1 MSKNTT
7 RKGLAFGAGI
17 ALVASGI
24 AAAPAQATGI
34 ANDWVTLVPKAG
46 TTYSMI
52 TEQYFDISAN
62 FATAADNGAKLK
74 FLVTDPSSI
83 SKYDIAGATI
93 GDFDTIAADSGT
105 GDVFALRQV
114 QGTTDTVV
122 AAFAAASGIE
132 LGDVVDGDSI
142 AVTSGTAAVLTEL
155 NGKLTV
161 SAVKEVAAV
170 TLPTDDA
177 DGISITSGGSG
188 VVDTV
193 VVTSAAHGV
202 VAGDIVELTGVA
214 DGSNDSIAETT
225 TIGNLNTYHVVTAA
239 DTNTFTFVVE
249 AATADDDVQVTLGT
263 FEVHNITV
271 NLAGTT
277 DVTVSSAVLM
287 GSIAGGFD
295 ELSDGDAY
303 DSAENMLLAAFG
315 LAGQSGAGAQKTDGT
330 AGRNANGSYI
340 VDTTDVDDAGA
351 DETLRVVA
359 SAAGTVTVQ
368 AWIDS
373 DADNVIDAAEY
384 VSQTRTIT
392 FIDYDDVS
400 FTTTLTEP
408 VLAGTVLNAT
418 VSIDNNV
425 NMAQIPDG
433 TVTVDF
439 KKDGST
445 VSGSGTVSANYDTTD
460 KVLIANKT
468 GLSAL
473 TAGVFSATATYV
485 PEAVVVGAANFSGV
499 TAATADIATVA
510 TPAASANNANVAGT
524 TVKTGTTTFT
534 IESAVETYTGS
545 SGTKIDAVAG
555 LPAVVTITKSVL
567 ATGSTVSAGGKTLA
581 STGTSISFDTV
592 TNADGEV
599 VFDLTATG
607 TKGTAVS
614 IVVQLEDSDTNGDGS
629 AAANGPEGYKSS
641 SSATFTW
648 ADATIAS
655 LTDTSVEGYKASAA
669 VGQQAKGGSY
679 TLSYDLRDNFG
690 AASTVAGTYRVHLT
704 STTNAGGAIAWT
716 KTVPVSGGTASYTF
730 VDDTVTATGNITVA
744 AKLQKLNAAGTSYAD
759 VAGITESTTIHIGTS
774 AATKVTTTTKA
785 TAGLTIEPK
794 DFISGD
800 LRLDANSQSHAYTGG
815 NGWEITGIVSSST
828 GAPVPGAVV
837 TVSAPGIGFAAPTS
851 ADGTFTDGIHGIGSI
866 TVNADATG
874 AYTVDAWSHT
884 AGTIT
889 FTVTSG
895 AASTTTSQTWAYPT
909 TFVKTSK
916 IVLTMPSAANPASV
930 VKGSVLLTDKWG
942 NAVKNAQAIVFAQ
955 TGPGYV
961 VSTPTAVSSSTG
973 AVEFVLLT
981 GANDTGVTTIT
992 VTHQLGTVNDATDDQ
1007 VVTASVTIGEVAS
1020 ATKVNA
1026 GSFKGYVAVY
1036 AKGYKGSRLSAKVG
1050 KDWVIV
1056 PALASDF
1063 VRIVEFTGAG
1073 VDVAVRIYIDRVL
1086 MDTINL
1092 TTK

>member
-161 SAVKEVAAV
+161 SAVKEVASGAMTSAV
-170 TLPTDDA
+170 LTAGALIGD
-177 DGISITSGGSG
+177 
-188 VVDTV
+188 VDTAV
-193 VVTSAAHGV
+193 ITKTAHGI
-202 VAGDIVELTGVA
+202 VAGDIIEITGSDLA
-214 DGSNDSIAETT
+214 DLATDTAANVDAQLDG
-225 TIGNLNTYHVVTAA
+225 YHVVTAA
-239 DTNTFTFVVE
+239 TDNTFTIEKVMSALTTTQTSKAFS
-249 AATADDDVQVTLGT
+249 AATV
-263 FEVHNITV
+263 EVHNITV
-271 NLAGTT
+271 DLAGTT
-277 DVTVSSAVLM
+277 DVTASSAVLT

-545 SGTKIDAVAG
+545 SSTKIDAVAG

-614 IVVQLEDSDTNGDGS
+614 IVVKLEDSDTNGNGS
-629 AAANGPEGYKSS
+629 AAANGPQGYKLS

-690 AASTVAGTYRVHLT
+690 ASSTVAGTYRVHLT

-716 KTVPVSGGTASYTF
+716 KTVPLSSGQASYSF

-759 VAGITESTTIHIGTS
+759 VAGITESTTIYIGTS

-800 LRLDANSQSHAYTGG
+800 LRLDANSQSHAYTAG

-884 AGTIT
+884 AGTIS

-961 VSTPTAVSSSTG
+961 VSTPTAVSASTG
-973 AVEFVLLT
+973 SVEFVLLT
-981 GANDTGVTTIT
+981 GSNDTGVTTIT
-992 VTHQLGTVNDATDDQ
+992 VTHQLGTANDATDDM
-1007 VVTASVTIGEVAS
+1007 VATASVTIGAVAS
-1020 ATKVNA
+1020 DTKVNA
-1026 GSFKGYVAVY
+1026 GSFKGYVALY
-1036 AKGYKGSRLSAKVG
+1036 AKGYKGQRMSAKVG
-1050 KDWVIV
+1050 KDWVV
-1056 PALASDF
+1056 VASLASDF
-1063 VRIVEFTGAG
+1063 ERVVEFTGAG